1 MVKEFN
7 FTDNNDW
14 LLPFLEAFKKQN
26 EITDIE
32 DFAIKNVEKIFKKNI
47 IDSVVSIFSGSNEE
61 PTWKEC
67 AKSYTLN
74 EIATGCRNSPGFDDK
89 SVPKKFSYNN
99 SKEKGSDEYKQS
111 VQSYDYLR
119 YSDDINKIII
129 DTPSSDYTRRD
140 DVLHKYR
147 LIEYLQKKEAEDYA
161 TKYRL
166 IEYLQKKEAEDYA
179 TKYKN
184 WIDILIAAYENTDI
198 IVIVN
203 EFSNIKYT
211 TDAAANNDFE
221 FLKSHTP
228 ADIIEH
234 KKLNLDI
241 SNGLNRTTDTSTTSP
256 IPISPLLRK
265 GGKRTKK
272 RKSKTSKK
280 TSKKRT
286 KKRKRR

>member
-1 MVKEFN
+1 MSKEFS
-7 FTDNNDW
+7 FTNNKDW
-14 LLPFLEAFKKQN
+14 LLPFLEDFKKQN
-26 EITDIE
+26 KITDIE
-32 DFAIKNVEKIFKKNI
+32 DFAIKNVEKIFKKNKV
-47 IDSVVSIFSGSNEE
+47 DSVFSMFSNSTNKE
-61 PTWKEC
+61 PWKEC

-74 EIATGCRNSPGFDDK
+74 EIANDCRESPGFD
-89 SVPKKFSYNN
+89 KKFVPTSFKYNA
-99 SKEKGSDEYKQS
+99 SKKKDSDEYKQS

-147 LIEYLQKKEAEDYA
+147 LIDYLKTKKVKPYTGYND
-161 TKYRL
+161 
-166 IEYLQKKEAEDYA
+166 
-179 TKYKN
+179 
-184 WIDILIAAYENTDI
+184 WIAILIAAYENTDI

-203 EFSNIKYT
+203 DFSNIKYT
-211 TDAAANNDFE
+211 TTDAAANEDFE

-228 ADIIEH
+228 ADITEH

-241 SNGLNRTTDTSTTSP
+241 STGLNLTTDTSATTP
-256 IPISPLLRK
+256 TPTPSPLLHK

-272 RKSKTSKK
+272 RKSKKTKK

-286 KKRKRR
+286 IKRKRR

>member
-1 MVKEFN
+1 MVKEFS
-7 FTDNNDW
+7 FTDNKDW
-14 LLPFLEAFKKQN
+14 LLPFLEAFKKQTA
-26 EITDIE
+26 IPDIE

-47 IDSVVSIFSGSNEE
+47 IDSVFSMFSGSNEE

-67 AKSYTLN
+67 AKSYTLS

-119 YSDDINKIII
+119 YSDDIQMVIG
-129 DTPSSDYTRRD
+129 TPGSDYTRRD

-147 LIEYLQKKEAEDYA
+147 LIEYLKKKKEVSPYND
-161 TKYRL
+161 
-166 IEYLQKKEAEDYA
+166 
-179 TKYKN
+179 
-184 WIDILIAAYENTDI
+184 WIAILIAAYENTDI

-203 EFSNIKYT
+203 DFSNIKYT
-211 TDAAANNDFE
+211 TYAAANEDFE

-241 SNGLNRTTDTSTTSP
+241 STGLNRTTDTSTTSP

-272 RKSKTSKK
+272 RKSKKRKSKTSKK

-286 KKRKRR
+286 IKRKRR

>member
-47 IDSVVSIFSGSNEE
+47 IDSVVSIFSGSTEE

-147 LIEYLQKKEAEDYA
+147 LIEYLQKKEAE
-161 TKYRL
+161 
-166 IEYLQKKEAEDYA
+166 EYA

-203 EFSNIKYT
+203 DFSNIKYT
-211 TDAAANNDFE
+211 TDAAANDDFE

-241 SNGLNRTTDTSTTSP
+241 STGLNRTTDTSPTSP

-272 RKSKTSKK
+272 RKSKKRKSKASKK

-286 KKRKRR
+286 IKRKRR

>member
-161 TKYRL
+161 TKY
-166 IEYLQKKEAEDYA
+166 
-179 TKYKN
+179 KN
-184 WIDILIAAYENTDI
+184 WIDILIAAYKNTDI

-203 EFSNIKYT
+203 DFSNIKYT
-211 TDAAANNDFE
+211 TDAAANDDFE

-241 SNGLNRTTDTSTTSP
+241 STGLNRTTDTSTTSP

-272 RKSKTSKK
+272 RKSKKRKSKTSKK

-286 KKRKRR
+286 IKRKRR

>member
-1 MVKEFN
+1 MVKEFS
-7 FTDNNDW
+7 FTDNKDW
-14 LLPFLEAFKKQN
+14 LLPFLEAFKKQTA
-26 EITDIE
+26 IPDIE

-47 IDSVVSIFSGSNEE
+47 IDSVFSMFSGSNEE

-67 AKSYTLN
+67 AKSYTLS

-147 LIEYLQKKEAEDYA
+147 LIEYLQKQDIGYYKSYTWVDCILAGYDEEIKID
-161 TKYRL
+161 T
-166 IEYLQKKEAEDYA
+166 IVKK
-179 TKYKN
+179 
-184 WIDILIAAYENTDI
+184 I
-198 IVIVN
+198 
-203 EFSNIKYT
+203 SNIPEFK
-211 TDAAANNDFE
+211 DFY
-221 FLKSHTP
+221 FLSLHFHGDLN
-228 ADIIEH
+228 ADYNMDFI
-234 KKLNLDI
+234 D
-241 SNGLNRTTDTSTTSP
+241 GLEKERQKPRDKETSP
-256 IPISPLLRK
+256 IPIQQKPTKPNSFFNK
-265 GGKRTKK
+265 TGGGKKKTRKK

-280 TSKKRT
+280 TYKIRT
-286 KKRKRR
+286 IKRKRR